1 MASLQQK
8 TVNGYKYW
16 YIVEGRRIN
25 GKPTPV
31 VLQYLGTADNLLKR
45 LNQRNKSMQLKS
57 YSHGDIAA
65 LLSIAHK
72 LDVPSII
79 NKHIHSSRDY
89 FSEKPIRNNLTAG
102 ATFLLGAI
110 GRTCMLTSKR
120 GWYNWAKTTSLEYLL
135 RVNLSKINSQHF
147 WDLIDALPE
156 KSIPKVEEDLLKK
169 VMNVFDIKSDTLFFD
184 TTNFYTYIATSNTHC
199 TIAQRGKNKQKRSDL
214 RQVGMAL
221 VVTREDLIP
230 LFHHSY
236 RGNMNDT
243 VVFKTVIRSIK
254 QRIINLGL
262 DINNH
267 TFVFDRG
274 NNSIANLEIVKK
286 LELFYVGALT
296 PYHHMELTV
305 TALKNLKA
313 IKVDRDEIT
322 SYRTKTKIWDEERT
336 IIAFIS
342 EKLKSGQIRGIYQM
356 IEKKMGKLH
365 ELQEKLSNPKS
376 KKRSRKQITEQIN
389 NILKTERANRLIC
402 WDLQWESKG
411 RYRLIYAMNQKEI
424 DKLEENFGVRILMT
438 NRHDWSTKD
447 IVKAFYGQSNVEKAF
462 KELKNPFH
470 MSVKPQYHWTDQ
482 KIKVHNLI
490 CVIGFLL
497 STLTWW
503 EVRRKTDYKG
513 CMNTLFNT
521 LKNIKL
527 GSVLEKNEKNG
538 RLRADYKLE
547 MMDVDEQKLFDCM
560 ELMDFHTNT
569 NRQKFK
575 CFSIY
580 N

>member
-72 LDVPSII
+72 LDVTSII

-147 WDLIDALPE
+147 WDLMDALPE

-286 LELFYVGALT
+286 LGLFYVGALT

-313 IKVDRDEIT
+313 IKVDRDEIN

-356 IEKKMGKLH
+356 IGKKDGK
-365 ELQEKLSNPKS
+365 
-376 KKRSRKQITEQIN
+376 I
-389 NILKTERANRLIC
+389 A
-402 WDLQWESKG
+402 
-411 RYRLIYAMNQKEI
+411 
-424 DKLEENFGVRILMT
+424 
-438 NRHDWSTKD
+438 
-447 IVKAFYGQSNVEKAF
+447 
-462 KELKNPFH
+462 
-470 MSVKPQYHWTDQ
+470 
-482 KIKVHNLI
+482 
-490 CVIGFLL
+490 
-497 STLTWW
+497 
-503 EVRRKTDYKG
+503 
-513 CMNTLFNT
+513 
-521 LKNIKL
+521 
-527 GSVLEKNEKNG
+527 
-538 RLRADYKLE
+538 
-547 MMDVDEQKLFDCM
+547 
-560 ELMDFHTNT
+560 
-569 NRQKFK
+569 
-575 CFSIY
+575 
-580 N
+580 

>member
-135 RVNLSKINSQHF
+135 RVNLSKIDSQHF
-147 WDLIDALPE
+147 WDLMDALPE
-156 KSIPKVEEDLLKK
+156 KSIPKVEDDLLKK

-184 TTNFYTYIATSNTHC
+184 TTNFYTYIATTNTHC

-221 VVTREDLIP
+221 VVTREDIIP

-296 PYHHMELTV
+296 PCHHIELTV

-313 IKVDRDEIT
+313 IKVDRDEIN
-322 SYRTKTKIWDEERT
+322 SYRTKTKIWNEERT
-336 IIAFIS
+336 IITFIS

-356 IEKKMGKLH
+356 VEKKMGELH

>member
-45 LNQRNKSMQLKS
+45 LNQRNKSIQLKS

-147 WDLIDALPE
+147 WDLMDALPE

-336 IIAFIS
+336 IIVFIS

>member
-147 WDLIDALPE
+147 WDLMDALPE

>member
-147 WDLIDALPE
+147 WDLMDALPE

-296 PYHHMELTV
+296 PCHHIELTV

-322 SYRTKTKIWDEERT
+322 SYRTKTKIWNEERT
-336 IIAFIS
+336 IITFIS

-356 IEKKMGKLH
+356 VEKKMGELH

>member
-45 LNQRNKSMQLKS
+45 LNQRSENIQLKS

-135 RVNLSKINSQHF
+135 RVNLSKIDSQHF
-147 WDLIDALPE
+147 WDLMDALPE
-156 KSIPKVEEDLLKK
+156 KSIPKVEDDLLKK

-184 TTNFYTYIATSNTHC
+184 TTNFYTYIATTNTHC

-221 VVTREDLIP
+221 VVTREDIIP

-243 VVFKTVIRSIK
+243 VVFKTVIGSIK

-286 LELFYVGALT
+286 LGLFYVGALT
-296 PYHHMELTV
+296 PCHHMELTV

-313 IKVDRDEIT
+313 IKVDRDEIN
-322 SYRTKTKIWDEERT
+322 SYRTKTKIWNEERT
-336 IIAFIS
+336 IITFIS

-356 IEKKMGKLH
+356 VEKKMGELH

-402 WDLQWESKG
+402 WDFNFS
-411 RYRLIYAMNQKEI
+411 EI
-424 DKLEENFGVRILMT
+424 NVI
-438 NRHDWSTKD
+438 
-447 IVKAFYGQSNVEKAF
+447 IVLSS
-462 KELKNPFH
+462 FH
-470 MSVKPQYHWTDQ
+470 IFVL
-482 KIKVHNLI
+482 V
-490 CVIGFLL
+490 
-497 STLTWW
+497 
-503 EVRRKTDYKG
+503 
-513 CMNTLFNT
+513 
-521 LKNIKL
+521 L
-527 GSVLEKNEKNG
+527 G
-538 RLRADYKLE
+538 
-547 MMDVDEQKLFDCM
+547 
-560 ELMDFHTNT
+560 
-569 NRQKFK
+569 
-575 CFSIY
+575 
-580 N
+580 

>member
-45 LNQRNKSMQLKS
+45 LGQRNESMQLKS

-65 LLSIAHK
+65 LLSIACK

-135 RVNLSKINSQHF
+135 RVNLSKIDSQHF
-147 WDLIDALPE
+147 WDLMDALPE
-156 KSIPKVEEDLLKK
+156 ESIPKVEDDLLKK

-184 TTNFYTYIATSNTHC
+184 TTNFYTYIATTNTHC

-243 VVFKTVIRSIK
+243 VVFKTVIRNIK

-286 LELFYVGALT
+286 LGLFYVGALT

-322 SYRTKTKIWDEERT
+322 SYRTKTKIWNEERT

-356 IEKKMGKLH
+356 IEKKMGNLH

-376 KKRSRKQITEQIN
+376 KKRSRKQITEQ
-389 NILKTERANRLIC
+389 NRLIC

-411 RYRLIYAMNQKEI
+411 RYRLIYAMNQKET

-447 IVKAFYGQSNVEKAF
+447 IVKAFYGQSNVERAF

-497 STLTWW
+497 STLTWR
-503 EVRRKTDYKG
+503 EARRKIDYKG

-569 NRQKFK
+569 NRKKFK